1 MNCRWSSHHICRYS
15 DVCFWLLLRF
25 SDKVHKDFNTKK
37 ANFEKKNYDKCAKL
51 WLPSLVLRRFIIET
65 VIVIGKHGICPELGD
80 TSMKEFKL
88 MEKYYSG
95 YALDAEEK
103 KMLKNLKNVVSFHY
117 SRGKKHQPPGLSQVI
132 NRVFENRGKKIGGS
146 LLPFFLMA
154 ASLNFEEK
162 IDKLEAPFVSPSG
175 KILWYV
181 GRKTPDIE
189 NRQWKRKWR
198 CLAEENDPDL
208 LQRIANFMTFDLSDK
223 TNDEDLAVVNITTLG
238 LLTFEEKDDGYN
250 DHTLIQRAKRIQDA
264 YYHQSEGIRH
274 VQMFDFEKSWEEFTK
289 AQGDRKKQEE
299 IKTKEHAEKRATKKR
314 ENEAKKIGTLSSFGT
329 PSTKRHKNDV
339 IELDSDM
346 STDNSLQGPAS
357 KFIASSGKKKR
368 EGKKVAGDGRVDE
381 DHGEIF
387 FLHLLRLM
395 NE

>member
-1 MNCRWSSHHICRYS
+1 
-15 DVCFWLLLRF
+15 
-25 SDKVHKDFNTKK
+25 
-37 ANFEKKNYDKCAKL
+37 
-51 WLPSLVLRRFIIET
+51 
-65 VIVIGKHGICPELGD
+65 
-80 TSMKEFKL
+80 MKEFKL

-132 NRVFENRGKKIGGS
+132 NRVFENRGKEVGGS

-175 KILWYV
+175 KRLWYV

-264 YYHQSEGIRH
+264 YHHQNEDIRH

-299 IKTKEHAEKRATKKR
+299 IKTKEHGEKRATKKR
-314 ENEAKKIGTLSSFGT
+314 KKEEGKTGMPSSFDT
-329 PSTKRHKNDV
+329 PSSKRHKNDV
-339 IELDSDM
+339 IELDSGM
-346 STDNSLQGPAS
+346 STDDSLQGPAS
-357 KFIASSGKKKR
+357 KFVASSGKKKKER
-368 EGKKVAGDGRVDE
+368 KKMAADRLADE

-387 FLHLLRLM
+387 L
-395 NE
+395 